1 MSSWTNHRAQI
12 YEYGGSL
19 PGSLVGTI
27 TNLIANGAEGTNN
40 LDEAGSGWI
49 RIHGSDTPSLSLCQ
63 DFRLCRVV
71 ADSTVSGQTHE
82 IACFIIRNKHPEI
95 VGRHVLYKISGPD
108 FVGQIK
114 WGNIG
119 FNVISDN
126 AGGPSTTPIAD
137 CLLLTDKSWTVVNHG
152 TAPNGGVFVGGGEN
166 AYAVLLSLM
175 LQQNAHFSFMLYN
188 NPDFDLHVWYEHTAT
203 SGTGFDALTLLET
216 TNPASY
222 QADPSVAIIN
232 KPIRVIKEPQ
242 EIYTRAYVYGAGM
255 GVDRWTFEDWSL
267 TGLTIPG
274 WGYNTNTSLIIN
286 QTLESQI
293 PTITATKQFAHLEPS
308 DPNDSTAITTNA
320 DAIWY
325 SGRHWLQNRAK
336 SEIIYYEI
344 PDLIIHRNIV
354 PGQMIHVTYNRSSP
368 VDSGGLLN
376 QTDIIDLDDDLI
388 VLAIRHRLGPGGI
401 RYTNLLVGD
410 TPKPI
415 QGASNTMV
423 DKLKDLEDTVRHTN
437 AGSGTPGAPTG
448 SSSYL
453 WSTGS
458 GPILTGD
465 LLVDPLVTI
474 DGVDISAHA
483 ADYDAHHVPGTL
495 SASSTNFN
503 NGTETHAIDASSDPG
518 PQAYLIKTDP
528 TGAIHLVRVY
538 LESIVLTD
546 RTTSQKY
553 NIFLNNGQ
561 MFIEPI

>member
-1 MSSWTNHRAQI
+1 MSSWTNHKAQI

-27 TNLIANGAEGTNN
+27 TNLITNGAEGTNN
-40 LDEAGSGWI
+40 LDEAGNGWI

-63 DFRLCRVV
+63 DFRLCRVT

-82 IACFIIRNKHPEI
+82 IACFIIRNKEPEI
-95 VGRHVLYKISGPD
+95 IGRHVFYKISGPD
-108 FVGQIK
+108 FIGQIK

-119 FNVISDN
+119 FNVISN
-126 AGGPSTTPIAD
+126 GAGGPSTTPIAD

-152 TAPNGGVFVGGGEN
+152 TAPNGAVFVGSGEN
-166 AYAVLLSLM
+166 AYNVLLSL
-175 LQQNAHFSFMLYN
+175 LVQQDAHFSFMLYN
-188 NPDFDLHVWYEHTAT
+188 NPDFDLHVWYEHTVT
-203 SGTGFDALTLLET
+203 SGTGFDALTLLES

-222 QADPSVAIIN
+222 QADPSVAII
-232 KPIRVIKEPQ
+232 KDPIRIIKEPQ

-255 GVDRWTFEDWSL
+255 GVDRWTFKDWSL

-286 QTLESQI
+286 QTLEAQI
-293 PTITATKQFAHLEPS
+293 PTITTTKQFAHLEPS
-308 DPNDSTAITTNA
+308 DPNNPTAVTTNA

-325 SGRHWLQNRAK
+325 SGRSWLAGRAK

-344 PDLIIHRNIV
+344 PNLIIHRNIV
-354 PGQMIHVTYNRSSP
+354 PGQLIHVTYDRSSP
-368 VDSGGLLN
+368 VDSGGLMN
-376 QTDIIDLDDDLI
+376 QTDIINLDTDLI

-401 RYTNLLVGD
+401 RYTSLVVGD

-437 AGSGTPGAPTG
+437 AGSGTTGQPTG

-495 SASSTNFN
+495 SASTSNFN

-518 PQAYLIKTDP
+518 PQVYLLKTNPGGAITLVRAYLDS
-528 TGAIHLVRVY
+528 L
-538 LESIVLTD
+538 VLTD
-546 RTTSQKY
+546 RTTSQQY
-553 NIFLNNGQ
+553 NVFLNNGK
-561 MFIEPI
+561 MFIEAI